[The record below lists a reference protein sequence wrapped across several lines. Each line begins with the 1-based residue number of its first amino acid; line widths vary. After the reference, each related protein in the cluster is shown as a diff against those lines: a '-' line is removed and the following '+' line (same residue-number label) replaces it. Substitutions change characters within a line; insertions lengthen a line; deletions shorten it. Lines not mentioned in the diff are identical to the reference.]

1 MGRQLIST
9 RKVIV
14 VYRLDL
20 SPYGIFVNAY
30 HLEANIGIRN
40 ANIGKYLNFLMFSL
54 GEFIAVEVDVGNE
67 GITDRL
73 FEMGIE
79 DAKKRQAMS
88 DINHLT
94 VKRMAKLRPDQIM
107 AINKIIN
114 DENH

>member
-1 MGRQLIST
+1 MARKLISN

-14 VYRLDL
+14 VYNLDL

-30 HLEANIGIRN
+30 HLEENIGIRN

-54 GEFIAVEVDVGNE
+54 GEFIAVEVEVGKD
-67 GITDRL
+67 GITDKL
-73 FEMGIE
+73 FEAGLE

-114 DENH
+114 EDHQ